1 MSNNDSSSG
10 FAFIAGLV
18 VGGAVGAIAGLL
30 FAPETGEET
39 RKKVA
44 EKSKEY
50 ADEMYSKFDDMKASV
65 SEVMEDVKKGT
76 AEVMEDVKKGTVEV
90 LDDVKKNM
98 AKKA

>member
-1 MSNNDSSSG
+1 MSNNGSSG

-44 EKSKEY
+44 VKSKEW
-50 ADEMYSKFDDMKASV
+50 ADDVYNKFDDLKESV
-65 SEVMEDVKKGT
+65 TEVLEDVKQGA
-76 AEVMEDVKKGTVEV
+76 AEVMEDVKKGTTEV
-90 LDDVKKNM
+90 LDDVKKST
-98 AKKA
+98 AKKS